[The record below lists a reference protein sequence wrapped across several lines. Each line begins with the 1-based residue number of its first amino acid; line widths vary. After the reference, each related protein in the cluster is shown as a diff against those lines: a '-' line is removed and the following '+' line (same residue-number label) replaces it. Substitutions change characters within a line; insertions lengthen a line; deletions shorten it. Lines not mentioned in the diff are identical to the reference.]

1 MPYSSINDLPD
12 NVTNVLPKHAQ
23 EIFKEA
29 FNSAYEEYKDA
40 ETRRDNETREN
51 TARKVAWNAV
61 KQKYEKGDDDKWHP
75 KD

>member
-29 FNSAYEEYKDA
+29 FNSAYDEYKDP
-40 ETRRDNETREN
+40 EDRRGDDSQEDV
-51 TARKVAWNAV
+51 ARKVAWNAV
-61 KQKYEKGDDDKWHP
+61 KQKYEKGADDKWHP